1 MSWGMLYYRHQHS
14 EGIMKEA
21 LFFIAGLVVGV
32 YHKDVP
38 YLNQINTQKIKLHIN
53 GLIEAVSE
61 AQ

>member
-1 MSWGMLYYRHQHS
+1 
-14 EGIMKEA
+14 MKE
-21 LFFIAGLVVGV
+21 LLIFFTGLVVGI

-38 YLNQINTQKIKLHIN
+38 YLNQINTQKIKIHIN